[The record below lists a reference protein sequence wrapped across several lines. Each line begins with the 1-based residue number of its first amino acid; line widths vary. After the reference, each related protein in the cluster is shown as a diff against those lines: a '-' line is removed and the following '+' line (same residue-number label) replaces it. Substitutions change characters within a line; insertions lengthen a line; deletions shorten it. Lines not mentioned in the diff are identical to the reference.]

1 MYRNTKFDL
10 SGEEWEVRF
19 LPRVMHEGKRVA
31 AGRVPSKKLILVSTA
46 DERGNPIPEEKLKE
60 IFAKAIA
67 PIAYEIESKKK
78 EQQDGIQ

>member
-19 LPRVMHEGKRVA
+19 MPRVIHDGKRVA
-31 AGRVPSKKLILVSTA
+31 AGRVPSKKLILVSTR
-46 DERGNPIPEEKLKE
+46 DDRGNEIPESKLQE

-67 PIAYEIESKKK
+67 PIAYEIEERKKK
-78 EQQDGIQ
+78 QQDGIQ